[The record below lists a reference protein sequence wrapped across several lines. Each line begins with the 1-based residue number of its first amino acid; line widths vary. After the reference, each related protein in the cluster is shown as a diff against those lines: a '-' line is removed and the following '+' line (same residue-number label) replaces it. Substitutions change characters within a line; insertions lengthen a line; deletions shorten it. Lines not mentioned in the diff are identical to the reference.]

1 MGDFTKDEFEEKVVR
16 ITSENKEYLIEKH
29 YSFGKLLE
37 LNEKIDIYNNIDYKR
52 LLSEFL
58 KVKSKKTLSSEEV
71 YLLDDVLKKFIRL
84 NLEESP
90 KIRKVYEKINSENI
104 FEKYLKSIVSVESQT
119 DIEWKDLYIKLSK
132 RFLDINKFS
141 KITNDIQSNLSKL
154 ASVGISISAENK
166 KILNFTKQLGVSLFK
181 FVAADILSKDVREKV
196 EKNYSKWGEFG
207 WSLPPDAP
215 ISLFLRPPKTKREAN
230 SIIYQYIR
238 ESESIFTECR
248 KRVDKNIIDEAQY
261 NFVNKKYRSC
271 ALLLLSEID
280 GMLIKCQEKNNKK
293 VGKKAVAEFKK
304 KILSNQALELSLRSV
319 NVISNLNVVF
329 ESAENFKRK
338 PSSLKRNYI
347 MHGMYANKVIKQ
359 DCIKLL
365 LIIYN
370 LNFILDANRN

>member
-37 LNEKIDIYNNIDYKR
+37 LKEKIDIYNNIDYKR

-154 ASVGISISAENK
+154 ASVGISISA
-166 KILNFTKQLGVSLFK
+166 
-181 FVAADILSKDVREKV
+181 
-196 EKNYSKWGEFG
+196 
-207 WSLPPDAP
+207 
-215 ISLFLRPPKTKREAN
+215 
-230 SIIYQYIR
+230 
-238 ESESIFTECR
+238 
-248 KRVDKNIIDEAQY
+248 
-261 NFVNKKYRSC
+261 
-271 ALLLLSEID
+271 
-280 GMLIKCQEKNNKK
+280 
-293 VGKKAVAEFKK
+293 
-304 KILSNQALELSLRSV
+304 
-319 NVISNLNVVF
+319 
-329 ESAENFKRK
+329 
-338 PSSLKRNYI
+338 
-347 MHGMYANKVIKQ
+347 
-359 DCIKLL
+359 
-365 LIIYN
+365 
-370 LNFILDANRN
+370 

>member
-37 LNEKIDIYNNIDYKR
+37 LKEKIDIYNNIDYKR

-215 ISLFLRPPKTKREAN
+215 ISD
-230 SIIYQYIR
+230 
-238 ESESIFTECR
+238 R
-248 KRVDKNIIDEAQY
+248 K
-261 NFVNKKYRSC
+261 
-271 ALLLLSEID
+271 
-280 GMLIKCQEKNNKK
+280 
-293 VGKKAVAEFKK
+293 
-304 KILSNQALELSLRSV
+304 SV
-319 NVISNLNVVF
+319 V
-329 ESAENFKRK
+329 
-338 PSSLKRNYI
+338 
-347 MHGMYANKVIKQ
+347 
-359 DCIKLL
+359 
-365 LIIYN
+365 
-370 LNFILDANRN
+370 